1 MNAKPETQEFIRHLQ
16 EAPIGRVLRD
26 EIAKSRLA
34 ERQALLTELR
44 AAESAYLEEV
54 PDLDA
59 GIKDAIAKLRE
70 AELALQEANDTLR
83 IANGAKSS
91 AVAEFER
98 LNHIYAG
105 QLRATASPEIATFR
119 AWISDEL
126 DAVDRAFESH
136 PRVEKNILGVRFD
149 NRITNG
155 ASVKARREALLGAAS
170 LARDHLPLQPDDAVV
185 ATTIE
190 KIKAELPTI
199 APVTL

>member
-16 EAPIGRVLRD
+16 EAPIGRVLCD

-34 ERQALLTELR
+34 ARQALLTELR
-44 AAESAYLEEV
+44 AAERAYAEEY

-59 GIKDAIAKLRE
+59 GIEDAIAKLRE
-70 AELALQEANDTLR
+70 AELALQEANDMLR

-98 LNHIYAG
+98 LNRIFAG
-105 QLRATASPEIATFR
+105 QLRETASPEIAKFH

-136 PRVEKNILGVRFD
+136 PGVWKDMLGVRHD
-149 NRITNG
+149 YRITNG
-155 ASVKARREALLGAAS
+155 ASVNARSKALIAAS
-170 LARDHLPLQPDDAVV
+170 HALDELTLEPDDAVV
-185 ATTIE
+185 SAEIQ
-190 KIKAELPTI
+190 KIKDALPAI
-199 APVTL
+199 KPVIL